1 MFFSFYS
8 FARLIAYFRYF
19 LFSSSFILISFYSVL
34 FRLCNFLFIISV
46 TRPFSLSFC
55 LLSALNFFLFFS
67 SFFSASFVP
76 SQCPFVGLRFIFLFI
91 SMTLYFLLI
100 IKKYFYLYPSFL
112 SPYLSSSLI
121 CLCRFVSSHI
131 WKLDMPLSFGCTSLC
146 RVSFRLYYA
155 FFKILNKVMP
165 FLTETLSNVNKK
177 IFC

>member
-1 MFFSFYS
+1 MFFSFYR

-19 LFSSSFILISFYSVL
+19 LFSPSFILISFYSVL
-34 FRLCNFLFIISV
+34 FCLCNFLFIISV

-55 LLSALNFFLFFS
+55 LLSASTFFLFFS

-91 SMTLYFLLI
+91 SMTLHFLLI

>member
-67 SFFSASFVP
+67 SFFSASFVS
-76 SQCPFVGLRFIFLFI
+76 SQCPFVGPRFII
-91 SMTLYFLLI
+91 SYSLLMTFHFLLI
-100 IKKYFYLYPSFL
+100 IKKIFL
-112 SPYLSSSLI
+112 FISEFPFSVLFFKPNLSL
-121 CLCRFVSSHI
+121 
-131 WKLDMPLSFGCTSLC
+131 SLC
-146 RVSFRLYYA
+146 VQSYLEIGHAPVVWLYKSLHSFFQTLLCL
-155 FFKILNKVMP
+155 FLN
-165 FLTETLSNVNKK
+165 FE
-177 IFC
+177 

>member
-34 FRLCNFLFIISV
+34 FRLCNSLFIISV

-55 LLSALNFFLFFS
+55 LLSALTFFLFFS
-67 SFFSASFVP
+67 SFFSASFVS
-76 SQCPFVGLRFIFLFI
+76 SQCPFVGPRFII
-91 SMTLYFLLI
+91 SYSLLMTFHFLLI

-112 SPYLSSSLI
+112 SPYFSSSLI

-146 RVSFRLYYA
+146 IVSFRLYYA
-155 FFKILNKVMP
+155 FF
-165 FLTETLSNVNKK
+165 
-177 IFC
+177 

>member
-146 RVSFRLYYA
+146 IVSFRLYYA
-155 FFKILNKVMP
+155 FF
-165 FLTETLSNVNKK
+165 
-177 IFC
+177 